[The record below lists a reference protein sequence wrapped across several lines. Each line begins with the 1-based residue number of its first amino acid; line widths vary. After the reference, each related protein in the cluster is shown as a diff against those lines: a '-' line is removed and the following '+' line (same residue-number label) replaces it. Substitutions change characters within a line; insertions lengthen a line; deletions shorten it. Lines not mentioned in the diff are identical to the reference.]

1 MPKRQDIKT
10 ILIVGA
16 GPIIIGQACE
26 FDYSGTQ
33 ACKALKAEGYRIVL
47 VNSNPATIMTDPD
60 LADATY
66 IEPITPEV
74 VAKIIEKERPD
85 AILPTMGGQTALNT
99 ALSLKRMGVLDK
111 FGVEMIGA
119 DAAAI
124 DMAEDRAL
132 FREAMTRIGLE
143 TPKSLLANATEAKK
157 ADRLAFEEKKA
168 TVNAQVTDA
177 AEREAALARLEA
189 DWQNGGLDRKQRYM
203 ARALAAAAEALE
215 EVGLPAII
223 RPSFTM
229 GGTGGGIAYNRSEF
243 FEIVEGGLDASPTTE
258 VLIEESVLGWKEY
271 EMEVVRDKA
280 DNCIIVC
287 SIENIDPMGVHTGDS
302 ITVAP
307 ALTLTDKEYQMMRN
321 ASIAV
326 LREIGVETGGSNV
339 QFAVNPANGRL
350 VVIEM
355 NPRVSRSSALASKAT
370 GFPIAKIAAKLAVGY
385 TLDELENDITGGA
398 TPASFEPSIDYV
410 VTKIPRF
417 AFEKFPGASP
427 ILTTAMKSVG
437 EVMAIGRTFQE
448 SLQKA
453 LRGLETGLTGLDEI
467 EIPGLV
473 EAAGVGTGE
482 NRNAIRAALG
492 TPTPDR
498 LRMVAQAIRMGTS
511 LEEVHQMCRIDP
523 WFLEQIAGIIA
534 MEGRVREHG
543 LPADAENLRML
554 KSMGFSDARL
564 GSLVGKDAAD
574 VSRLRERL
582 DVHPVYK
589 RIDTCAAEFASPTPY
604 MYSTYEKAFAGA
616 ERSEAEV
623 SAARKVV
630 ILGGG
635 PNRIGQG
642 IEFDYCCCHAAFAL
656 KDAGYESIMVNC
668 NPETISTDYDTSDR
682 LYFEPLTAEDV
693 LEILRAEQKA
703 GTLHGVIVQ
712 FGGQTPL
719 KLAEALERAGIPI
732 LGTSPDMIDL
742 AEDRDRFQKLLMKL
756 GLTQPRNGIAYSVEQ
771 SRTIAGELGFPL
783 VVRPSY
789 VLGGRAMQIIG
800 DEAMLQSYLLDTV
813 PGLVPEDIKQKY
825 PNDKTGQINTLLGKN
840 PLLFDTYLS
849 EAIEVDVDCLCDGTN
864 TYVSGIMEHIEEAG
878 IHSGDSA
885 CSLPVHS
892 LSPEIVDELERQTS
906 ALGRALHVGGLMNVQ
921 YAIKDG
927 TIYVLEV
934 NPRAS
939 RTVPFVAKSIGRP
952 IAKIAARIMAGE
964 TLDAAFDA
972 YGGKTDARNLG
983 HVAVKEAVFPFARFP
998 GVDTLLGPE
1007 MKSTGEVM
1015 GLDHHFAL
1023 AFAKAQLGAGVDLPR
1038 AGTVF
1043 VSVRDEDKDG
1053 MLPAVAKLAGLG
1065 FKVLATGGTA
1075 RFLAQNGVAAEKI
1088 NKVLEGRPH
1097 IEDAIRNS
1105 RVHIVFNTTDGQKA
1119 VSDSKSL
1126 RRATLMQK
1134 VPYYTTLAGM
1144 NAAAAAIEALRQ
1156 GNLEVRALQSYFDR
1170 A

>member
-1 MPKRQDIKT
+1 MPRRTDIKS
-10 ILIVGA
+10 ILIIGA
-16 GPIIIGQACE
+16 GPIVIGQACE

-33 ACKALKAEGYRIVL
+33 ACKALKEEGYRVIL
-47 VNSNPATIMTDPD
+47 VNSNPATIMTDPE

-74 VAKIIEKERPD
+74 VAKIIAKERPD
-85 AILPTMGGQTALNT
+85 ALLPTMGGQTALNT
-99 ALSLKRMGVLDK
+99 ALSLRRMGVLERYN
-111 FGVEMIGA
+111 VEMIGA
-119 DAAAI
+119 DADAI
-124 DMAEDRAL
+124 DKAEDRSL
-132 FREAMTRIGLE
+132 FREAMAKIGLE
-143 TPKSLLANATEAKK
+143 TPKSMLANASAAKDEDRKKHETRRAALK
-157 ADRLAFEEKKA
+157 AENPAEL
-168 TVNAQVTDA
+168 DA
-177 AEREAALARLEA
+177 ALDALETEWNLGE
-189 DWQNGGLDRKQRYM
+189 GDRKQRYINHAM
-203 ARALAAAAEALE
+203 GIAAQALDH
-215 EVGLPAII
+215 VGLPAII

-229 GGTGGGIAYNRSEF
+229 GGTGGGIAYNRTEF
-243 FEIVEGGLDASPTTE
+243 FDIIGSGLDASPTTE

-280 DNCIIVC
+280 DNCIIIC

-339 QFAVNPANGRL
+339 QFAVNPADGRL

-370 GFPIAKIAAKLAVGY
+370 GFPIAKVAAKLAVGY

-417 AFEKFPGASP
+417 AFEKFPGASTT
-427 ILTTAMKSVG
+427 LTTAMKSVG
-437 EVMAIGRTFQE
+437 EVMAIGRTFPE

-467 EIPGLV
+467 EIPGI
-473 EAAGVGTGE
+473 GTGDD
-482 NRNAIRAALG
+482 RNAIRAALG

-511 LEEVHQMCRIDP
+511 LEDVHDMCKIDP

-534 MEGRVREHG
+534 TEARVREHG
-543 LPADAENLRML
+543 LPRDAENLRML
-554 KSMGFSDARL
+554 KAMGFSDARL
-564 GSLVGKDAAD
+564 ASLTSAEATD
-574 VSRLRERL
+574 VAKLRDRL

-589 RIDTCAAEFASPTPY
+589 RIDTCAAEFASPTAY
-604 MYSTYEKAFAGA
+604 MYSSYETPFAG
-616 ERSEAEV
+616 ETRSEAQV
-623 SAARKVV
+623 SARKKVV

-656 KDAGYESIMVNC
+656 RDAGYEAIMINC
-668 NPETISTDYDTSDR
+668 NPETVSTDYDTSDR
-682 LYFEPLTAEDV
+682 LYFEPLTSEDV
-693 LEILRAEQKA
+693 MEILRVEQA
-703 GTLHGVIVQ
+703 DGELVGVIVQ

-719 KLAEALERAGIPI
+719 KLADALEKAGIPI
-732 LGTSPDMIDL
+732 LGTSPDAIDL
-742 AEDRDRFQKLLMKL
+742 AEDRDRFQKLLRKL
-756 GLTQPRNGIAYSVEQ
+756 DLLQPKNGIAYSVEQ
-771 SRTIAGELGFPL
+771 SRTVASELGFPL

-789 VLGGRAMQIIG
+789 VLGGRAMQIIH
-800 DEAMLQSYLLDTV
+800 DEGMLQSYLLDTV

-849 EAIEVDVDCLCDGTN
+849 GAIEVDVDCLCDSAQGGNSTF
-864 TYVSGIMEHIEEAG
+864 VSGIMEHIEEAG

-892 LSPEIVDELERQTS
+892 LSDEIVDELERQT
-906 ALGRALHVGGLMNVQ
+906 AAMARALKVGGLMNVQ

-927 TIYVLEV
+927 QIYVLEV

-939 RTVPFVAKSIGRP
+939 RTVPFVAKTIGSP

-964 TLDAAFDA
+964 TLDEAFA
-972 YGGKTDARNLG
+972 HYGPKPDPRNPG
-983 HVAVKEAVFPFARFP
+983 HIAVKEAVFPFAKFP
-998 GVDTLLGPE
+998 GVDILLGPE

-1015 GLDHHFAL
+1015 GLDTNYAL
-1023 AFAKAQLGAGVDLPR
+1023 AFAKSQLGAGVDLPR
-1038 AGTVF
+1038 SGTLF
-1043 VSVRDEDKDG
+1043 VSVRDEDKAG
-1053 MLPAVAKLAGLG
+1053 ILPAVRRLAGEG
-1065 FKVLATGGTA
+1065 FRVLATGGTA
-1075 RFLAQNGVAAEKI
+1075 RFLRDNGVEAEKI
-1088 NKVLEGRPH
+1088 NKMLEGRPH
-1097 IEDAIRNS
+1097 IEDAIRN
-1105 RVHIVFNTTDGQKA
+1105 RQVQIVFNTTDGQKA
-1119 VSDSKSL
+1119 LSDSKSL
-1126 RRATLMQK
+1126 RRATLMQR
-1134 VPYYTTLAGM
+1134 VPYYTTLSG
-1144 NAAAAAIEALRQ
+1144 AAAVAEAITALRA
-1156 GNLEVRALQSYFDR
+1156 GSLEVRPLQEYFV
-1170 A
+1170 

>member
-1 MPKRQDIKT
+1 MPKRTDLKS
-10 ILIVGA
+10 ILIIGA
-16 GPIIIGQACE
+16 GPIVIGQACE

-33 ACKALKAEGYRIVL
+33 ACKALKEEGYRIIL
-47 VNSNPATIMTDPD
+47 VNSNPATIMTDPE

-74 VAKIIEKERPD
+74 VAKIIAKERPD

-99 ALSLKRMGVLDK
+99 ALSLRRMGVLDRYN
-111 FGVEMIGA
+111 VQMIGA
-119 DAAAI
+119 NAEAI

-132 FREAMTRIGLE
+132 FREAMARIGLE
-143 TPKSLLANATEAKK
+143 TPRSMLANATEVKD
-157 ADRLAFEEKKA
+157 ADRRRHEEERAKLKA
-168 TVNAQVTDA
+168 TYSGPDLDA
-177 AEREAALARLEA
+177 ALDQLETE
-189 DWQNGGLDRKQRYM
+189 WNLGEGDRKQRYM
-203 ARALAAAAEALE
+203 AHAMAIGAQALDH
-215 EVGLPAII
+215 VGLPAII
-223 RPSFTM
+223 RPSFTL
-229 GGTGGGIAYNRSEF
+229 GGTGGGIAYNRAEF
-243 FEIVEGGLDASPTTE
+243 FDIVQSGLDASPTTE

-280 DNCIIVC
+280 DNCIIIC
-287 SIENIDPMGVHTGDS
+287 SIENVDPMGVHTGDS

-307 ALTLTDKEYQMMRN
+307 ALTLTDKEYQIMRN

-339 QFAVNPANGRL
+339 QFAVNPADGRL

-370 GFPIAKIAAKLAVGY
+370 GFPIAKVAAKLAVGY

-417 AFEKFPGASP
+417 AFEKFPGAEP
-427 ILTTAMKSVG
+427 VLTTAMKSVG

-467 EIPGLV
+467 EIPGI
-473 EAAGVGTGE
+473 GTGDDK
-482 NRNAIRAALG
+482 NAIRAALG

-511 LEEVHQMCRIDP
+511 LEAVHDMCKIDP
-523 WFLEQIAGIIA
+523 WFLEQIAGILRL
-534 MEGRVREHG
+534 EDRVREHG
-543 LPADAENLRML
+543 LPDDAENLRML
-554 KSMGFSDARL
+554 KACGFSDARL
-564 GSLVGKDAAD
+564 ASLTKTDAEA
-574 VSRLRERL
+574 VQKQRAKLG
-582 DVHPVYK
+582 VHPVYK
-589 RIDTCAAEFASPTPY
+589 RIDTCAAEFASPTAY
-604 MYSTYEKAFAGA
+604 MYSTYEVPFAGA
-616 ERSEAEV
+616 PADEARV
-623 SAARKVV
+623 SDRKKVV

-642 IEFDYCCCHAAFAL
+642 IEFDYCCCHACFAL
-656 KDAGYESIMVNC
+656 ADAGYESIMINC
-668 NPETISTDYDTSDR
+668 NPETVSTDYDTSDR

-693 LEILRAEQKA
+693 LEILRAEQA
-703 GTLHGVIVQ
+703 SGELHGVIVQ

-719 KLAEALERAGIPI
+719 KLAEALEKAGIPI

-742 AEDRDRFQKLLMKL
+742 AEDRDRFQKLLTKL
-756 GLTQPRNGIAYSVEQ
+756 DLKQPKNGIAWSVEQ
-771 SRTIAGELGFPL
+771 ARTVASELGFPL

-789 VLGGRAMQIIG
+789 VLGGRAMQIIH
-800 DEAMLQSYLLDTV
+800 DETMLQTYLLDTV

-849 EAIEVDVDCLCDGTN
+849 EATEVDVDCLCDGET

-892 LSPEIVDELERQTS
+892 LTAGTVDELERQTA
-906 ALGRALHVGGLMNVQ
+906 ALARALEVGGLMNVQ

-927 TIYVLEV
+927 EIFVLEV

-939 RTVPFVAKSIGRP
+939 RTVPFVAKTVGRP

-964 TLDAAFDA
+964 TLDAAFA
-972 YGGKTDARNLG
+972 HYGDKPDTRDLG
-983 HVAVKEAVFPFARFP
+983 HIAVKEAVFPFARFP

-1007 MKSTGEVM
+1007 MRSTGEVM
-1015 GLDHHFAL
+1015 GLDHDYAL
-1023 AFAKAQLGAGVDLPR
+1023 AFAKSQLGAGVDLPR
-1038 AGTVF
+1038 SGTLF
-1043 VSVRDEDKDG
+1043 VSVRDEDKPKI
-1053 MLPAVAKLAGLG
+1053 LPAVKRLAGLG
-1065 FKVLATGGTA
+1065 FRVLATGGTQ
-1075 RFLAQNGVAAEKI
+1075 RFLAENGVAAEKI

-1097 IEDAIRNS
+1097 IEDAIRN
-1105 RVHIVFNTTDGQKA
+1105 RQVQIVFNTTDGQKA

-1134 VPYYTTLAGM
+1134 VPYYTTMAGAGAVAEAI
-1144 NAAAAAIEALRQ
+1144 AALKA
-1156 GNLEVRALQSYFDR
+1156 GSLEVRPLQDYF
-1170 A
+1170 